1 MNCEFLMY
9 TRNKMMKFQSNSLN
23 NVVSGL
29 KLTRHGLK
37 VNSRVKNCQKW
48 PPKLQ
53 TPQTL
58 KLSRSTHNENFM
70 VWRTTIGLYD
80 LRVLLSSERL
90 GKSYEPLDVAR
101 LTG

>member
-37 VNSRVKNCQKW
+37 VNSRVKKFQKW

-70 VWRTTIGLYD
+70 VWKSSSGLYIHGI
-80 LRVLLSSERL
+80 LRSPLRL
-90 GKSYEPLDVAR
+90 GKINGALKFAN

>member
-37 VNSRVKNCQKW
+37 VNSRVKKCQKW

-70 VWRTTIGLYD
+70 VWRTTLGLLD
-80 LRVLLSSERL
+80 LRVLLSALCL